1 MFTWL
6 FEYVYPMMIDLFSQD
21 GNTAL
26 HYTTS
31 GGYVNCMKLLLEG
44 GADINLKNK
53 VNIVQNK
60 KNVMLTVTV
69 LHLLFCMNMCI

>member
-1 MFTWL
+1 
-6 FEYVYPMMIDLFSQD
+6 MMIYLFSQD

-26 HYTTS
+26 HYATS

-53 VNIVQNK
+53 VIILQNNEK
-60 KNVMLTVTV
+60 FML
-69 LHLLFCMNMCI
+69 F